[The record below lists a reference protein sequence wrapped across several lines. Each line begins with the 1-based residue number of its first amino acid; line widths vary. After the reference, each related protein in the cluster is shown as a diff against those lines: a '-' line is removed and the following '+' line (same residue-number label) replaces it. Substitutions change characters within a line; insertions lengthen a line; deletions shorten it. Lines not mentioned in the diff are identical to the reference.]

1 MNPTKADASSAG
13 KGEHQQQRYG
23 GWQEQDAFSEMRH
36 DPFSMHAGCRCL
48 LAATNDPRRVS
59 RETALSPVRLPL
71 GH

>member
-13 KGEHQQQRYG
+13 RANTSSSYG